1 MYKFPCTGTTDKYFN
16 LRKVLEEKF
25 LQIQFLHNLLDI
37 FSRIDESKKFCE
49 LKFYEYTHFYIFN
62 GKIQEITL
70 VKKNLW
76 DKLSRVKNFKTFA
89 KKQKIGENHE
99 RFSY

>member
-49 LKFYEYTHFYIFN
+49 LKFYIFN